1 MTATLPFDETKLDK
15 LAQLSVQTGLALE
28 QGHLLPP
35 RGRGGVQPLDGILLR
50 LLCVAEPLLE
60 LARRHEEEVR

>member
-1 MTATLPFDETKLDK
+1 MGRYLSGVGELLLDCTLL
-15 LAQLSVQTGLALE
+15 LAELALE